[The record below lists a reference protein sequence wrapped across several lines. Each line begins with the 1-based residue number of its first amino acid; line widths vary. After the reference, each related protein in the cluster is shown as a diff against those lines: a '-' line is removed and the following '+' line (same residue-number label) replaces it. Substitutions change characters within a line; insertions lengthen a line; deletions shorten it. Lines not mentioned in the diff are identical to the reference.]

1 MTVVAIRNF
10 ALVYGI
16 VFLLVG
22 IAGFVPGFV
31 TPMGPADPP
40 LEVTAGAGR
49 LFGFFPVN
57 YLHNI
62 VHIAFGVWGLAVYR
76 NASGAV
82 MYARAVAVVYA
93 VLTVLGLIPAA
104 NTLFGLVP
112 LHSHDVWLHLLLAA
126 IAAYFGFVVPR
137 HEAPAGT
144 PHRA

>member
-1 MTVVAIRNF
+1 MTVAAIRHF

-16 VFLLVG
+16 VFLVVG
-22 IAGFVPGFV
+22 IAGFIPAFV
-31 TPMGPADPP
+31 TPLDPGDPP

-49 LFGFFPVN
+49 LFGVFPVN

-76 NASGAV
+76 NSSAAV
-82 MYARAVAVVYA
+82 MYARSVAIVYV
-93 VLTVLGLIPAA
+93 VLTVFGLLPAL

-112 LHSHDVWLHLLLAA
+112 LHSHDIWLHLLLAA
-126 IAAYFGFVVPR
+126 VAAYFGFVAPR